1 MRRADREI
9 TLREELLSIMEGCD
23 VCRLALNGDDG
34 YPYLLPLNFGLED
47 DGERLTLYFHGANE
61 GTKYRLLARD
71 NRVSFEMDCAH
82 RLHTDVERGYCT
94 MEYESVMGRGFVD
107 ILPEEEKYPALKKLM
122 AHYHREAFAFNPA
135 AIPRTTVLRLTVT
148 QLTGKRRKVR
158 QP

>member
-1 MRRADREI
+1 MRRANREI
-9 TLREELLSIMEGCD
+9 ISLEQLREILAESI
-23 VCRLALNGDDG
+23 VCRVAFCQDNR
-34 YPYLLPLNFGLED
+34 PYLVPLNFGYHMEEN
-47 DGERLTLYFHGANE
+47 GALTLYFHGANE

-107 ILPEEEKYPALKKLM
+107 ILPEEEKYPALEKLM